1 MFADVNQYLD
11 AASDAD
17 MIQMAVDAARETG
30 APVIIPKRNARTGKD
45 LWEIEKTVLLYSGTT
60 IILNNAHLRMAD
72 GAICNMFMN
81 SNARTPEALTE
92 DGKQSYITIRGLGK
106 ALLDGGSHNGLY
118 EVNGIARTVSKYPD
132 HACYE
137 NCMIFTQNV
146 EHFVADGLTVKDQ
159 RYWAFCLNTTSHSRV
174 SNIHFESCSNVPNQ
188 DGVDLMLGC
197 HDVVIENISGCVGD
211 NIVALLATDDEIYP
225 KVVNT
230 VREGDIHDVTIRNL
244 HVYGVGGCAL
254 VRLLNHDGYR
264 IYNIRIDNLIE
275 TSPWSADDAPVAQNP
290 DLVIRND
297 EQGNIYHAQWITP
310 GEIGYRCEAAILI
323 GESYWYNKSKAQHG
337 DTFGISVSNVMTHAR
352 YGLFLNNTLLDS
364 SFDNIRMFGNGYAAA
379 YFGEGTMENIR
390 ISNVSYDKDCR
401 PLPADEHIFIEWNN
415 TRSDGFSC
423 FQFNDTHVKNV
434 EFTDI
439 RCGAGMD
446 SVFGG
451 KGSGKII
458 CRNIRH
464 DEIET
469 LSSAKGIETGG
480 QAYAE

>member
-45 LWEIEKTVLLYSGTT
+45 LWEIEKSVLLYSGTT

-92 DGKQSYITIRGLGK
+92 EGKQSYITIRGLGK

-197 HDVVIENISGCVGD
+197 HDVVIENISGCVG
-211 NIVALLATDDEIYP
+211 
-225 KVVNT
+225 
-230 VREGDIHDVTIRNL
+230 
-244 HVYGVGGCAL
+244 
-254 VRLLNHDGYR
+254 
-264 IYNIRIDNLIE
+264 
-275 TSPWSADDAPVAQNP
+275 
-290 DLVIRND
+290 
-297 EQGNIYHAQWITP
+297 
-310 GEIGYRCEAAILI
+310 EIGRA
-323 GESYWYNKSKAQHG
+323 
-337 DTFGISVSNVMTHAR
+337 
-352 YGLFLNNTLLDS
+352 
-364 SFDNIRMFGNGYAAA
+364 
-379 YFGEGTMENIR
+379 
-390 ISNVSYDKDCR
+390 
-401 PLPADEHIFIEWNN
+401 
-415 TRSDGFSC
+415 
-423 FQFNDTHVKNV
+423 HV
-434 EFTDI
+434 
-439 RCGAGMD
+439 
-446 SVFGG
+446 
-451 KGSGKII
+451 
-458 CRNIRH
+458 
-464 DEIET
+464 
-469 LSSAKGIETGG
+469 
-480 QAYAE
+480 